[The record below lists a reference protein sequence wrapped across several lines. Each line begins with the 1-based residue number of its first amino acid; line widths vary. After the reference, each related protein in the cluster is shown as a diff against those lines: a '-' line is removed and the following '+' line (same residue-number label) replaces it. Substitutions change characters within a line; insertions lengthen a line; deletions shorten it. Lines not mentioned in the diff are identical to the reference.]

1 VLVLLLQNGYRLEL
15 ERYAPLDLALRSRRW
30 DLFDLLNLNRRAG
43 AGHLTNGSSLPTSG
57 AGFPTISSE
66 DDTERRKRMAHKGKI
81 QLLITFVATPDK
93 VAEVDRLVASH
104 GAWMAEGHHR
114 QGPKA
119 LLSYNFSKGPEL
131 KNPLDPASAPTGNT
145 RYVLNEIYESPAGIA
160 DHWQQSQKSWRDF
173 PAMAAI
179 LGSCNPQTLH
189 GGVIAQSLW

>member
-1 VLVLLLQNGYRLEL
+1 
-15 ERYAPLDLALRSRRW
+15 
-30 DLFDLLNLNRRAG
+30 
-43 AGHLTNGSSLPTSG
+43 
-57 AGFPTISSE
+57 
-66 DDTERRKRMAHKGKI
+66 MANKGKI

-104 GAWMAEGHHR
+104 GSWMAEGHHR

-119 LLSYNFSKGPEL
+119 LLSYNLSKGPEL
-131 KNPLDPASAPTGNT
+131 KNPLDPTSAPTGNT
-145 RYVLNEIYESPAGIA
+145 RYVLNEIYESPAGIE

-179 LGSCNPQTLH
+179 LASCNSQTLH